1 MADPEKAT
9 QPSAVPAQTGP
20 SQAPPPP
27 PGYTYGWVQTPP
39 ASAPQTAQPTGGMPD
54 WAKSKK
60 TLFIVL
66 GVLGFFLL
74 SNVFE
79 RPQPQQTRKP
89 ANPAVGTRLT
99 SKEQVDATAK

>member
-1 MADPEKAT
+1 MADQENRT
-9 QPSAVPAQTGP
+9 QSSASQPPSGA

-27 PGYTYGWVQTPP
+27 PGYTYGWVATPP
-39 ASAPQTAQPTGGMPD
+39 APAPQTAQPTGGMPD

-60 TLFIVL
+60 TLLIVL

-79 RPQPQQTRKP
+79 RPQQPQTKKP
-89 ANPAVGTRLT
+89 ANQTTAGTRT
-99 SKEQVDATAK
+99 TPKDQIDTA